1 MGAVVGV
8 LEAGAGMAAW
18 SVRLAVAAIFLEA
31 AQHALTDRAL
41 FAAAVGAYRVLPE
54 KLAGV
59 ASLALPVLQLLAAF
73 ALMVPLLARAGAGL
87 ALLLLLLFTAA
98 MAVNLRRGRRDI
110 DCGCGG
116 GAVQKISLA
125 LVLRNLLL
133 CLCLACTL
141 AAPVRIAFGAA
152 ATVGLAGFGVFL
164 VGLYFAANQLMSNAQ
179 AFAAHDRGLA
189 A

>member
-54 KLAGV
+54 KLAGA

-73 ALMVPLLARAGAGL
+73 AL
-87 ALLLLLLFTAA
+87 

-164 VGLYFAANQLMSNAQ
+164 VGLYFAANQLISNAQ